1 MERQLQGNGYTVGF
15 SNKEVTAWGGIALMK
30 QMLDRLQFQEAFSQF
45 GIPEPLS
52 NRDYAPRQLI
62 EQFMVSIWCGACR
75 FAHAEMVR
83 LDNVLCRLFGWSCA
97 AEFKAMIRLFNG
109 FDILTNERVQM
120 NLYRWLF
127 AKLPEMKLI
136 TLDLDSTVV
145 TRNGQQERAIGDS
158 R

>member
-75 FAHAEMVR
+75 FAHTEMVR
-83 LDNVLCRLFGWSCA
+83 LDNVLCCLFGWSCA
-97 AEFKAMIRLFNG
+97 AEFKAMIRLFNR

>member
-62 EQFMVSIWCGACR
+62 EQFIVSIWCGACR
-75 FAHAEMVR
+75 FAHAEIVR
-83 LDNVLCRLFGWSCA
+83 LDNVLCR
-97 AEFKAMIRLFNG
+97 
-109 FDILTNERVQM
+109 
-120 NLYRWLF
+120 
-127 AKLPEMKLI
+127 LI

>member
-136 TLDLDSTVV
+136 TIDLDSTVV
-145 TRNGQQERAIGDS
+145 TRNGQQ
-158 R
+158 

>member
-97 AEFKAMIRLFNG
+97 AEFKAMIRLFNR